1 MPFDKATQ
9 DENKLFQFALRAY
22 ENRRNLLARMFRLL
36 TMVPRFFFV
45 PVPSSR
51 RTGAL
56 KAFHWGHSELS
67 YVAHWYGKKIIPQPL
82 PIDLGVSAH
91 PSWASMELKDKKINE
106 MVFVLWNFAG
116 DESNPR
122 RSFSLSLQN
131 HQKLHS
137 STAVS
142 INISERRG
150 RALVPKAELKQ
161 HKNVALCKC
170 CLSTLCVSQRR
181 EIFFSSQVSSFFPAL
196 TLKLV
201 GVFHTENW

>member
-1 MPFDKATQ
+1 
-9 DENKLFQFALRAY
+9 
-22 ENRRNLLARMFRLL
+22 
-36 TMVPRFFFV
+36 MVPRFFV

-51 RTGAL
+51 RTGML
-56 KAFHWGHSELS
+56 EVFQGHFEVREIDYSTITFSWSWSIASHKLRT
-67 YVAHWYGKKIIPQPL
+67 YVDERQKI
-82 PIDLGVSAH
+82 
-91 PSWASMELKDKKINE
+91 INE

-116 DESNPR
+116 GESIPR
-122 RSFSLSLQN
+122 RSFSFSFQN

-181 EIFFSSQVSSFFPAL
+181 WREIFFSSQVSSFFFL
-196 TLKLV
+196 Q
-201 GVFHTENW
+201 